1 MKSSKELY
9 RVVVVAVALVL
20 TVEAQIG
27 QRQKNRIHIKNNS
40 GQKAEIYWLDGQGE
54 MVLQTPSMDSGQT
67 LSLSKCL

>member
-1 MKSSKELY
+1 MKSNKELY

-20 TVEAQIG
+20 SVEAQIG
-27 QRQKNRIHIKNNS
+27 QRQKNLILKNDS

-54 MVLQTPSMDSGQT
+54 MVLQAPSMDSGQT